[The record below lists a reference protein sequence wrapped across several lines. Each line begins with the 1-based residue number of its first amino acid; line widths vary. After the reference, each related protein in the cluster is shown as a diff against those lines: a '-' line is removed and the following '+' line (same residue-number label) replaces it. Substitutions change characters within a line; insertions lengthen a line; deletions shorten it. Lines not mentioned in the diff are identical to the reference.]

1 MENWSNGLEALRTSV
16 FGGYKKE
23 DVLEYIDFLLSE
35 MEILKKE
42 YEYQGKILTYVFSYL
57 NRQFLSIDRKQLFM
71 FDNYPRQMVEFQYKQ
86 IPYTSVLK
94 NLLQEKF

>member
-1 MENWSNGLEALRTSV
+1 KSKYQLCRSKLHQTNGEWN
-16 FGGYKKE
+16 
-23 DVLEYIDFLLSE
+23 LL
-35 MEILKKE
+35 
-42 YEYQGKILTYVFSYL
+42 FH
-57 NRQFLSIDRKQLFM
+57 FSIDRKQLFM